1 MVQIALMSYHI
12 DDELSYR
19 SQVQY
24 GVPQGSEL
32 GPLLFTLYMLPVGDI
47 IRKHGVSFHCYADDT
62 QLYIST
68 QPDKTYQFAKLM
80 KCVVDIENWMTSNFL
95 LLKKQR
101 F

>member
-1 MVQIALMSYHI
+1 MVHIALMSYHI

-68 QPDKTYQFAKLM
+68 QPDNTYQFAKLT

-95 LLKKQR
+95 LLR